1 MFGFKAIASGGS
13 AARGR
18 ETPVS
23 QRSVMGVGQE
33 GSIGR
38 ADFVSQ
44 HGIFDPPQRQA
55 AADILRRAQ
64 DDNVRTVRISFADQ
78 HGILRGKTLVAGMLE
93 SVLRTGCSITSTLL
107 LKDTAHRT
115 VYPIW
120 QGAADRNPAQMSGAS
135 DMILVPDPTT
145 FRLLPWAPGSAW
157 MLADCYHQ
165 NGASVPY
172 CTRSL
177 CRRVLMRLS
186 DSGYRFLAGLEIE
199 FYIFRLIDPKLEPQ
213 QCGQPSEA
221 PTVRMLS
228 HGYQYLTENRYDEL
242 EPILEQIRA
251 ALAALELPVRSL
263 ESEMGPGQCEL
274 TFGPTEGLQGAD
286 NVILIRSAI
295 KQICRRNG
303 YHATFMCR
311 PALPNIASSGWH
323 LHQSL
328 LDARTGQNAF
338 VSSDE
343 RELLSACGRHY
354 VAGLLENARAACLL
368 AAPTINGY
376 KRYRP
381 YSMAPSRIVW
391 ARDNRGAM
399 IRVIGAPGDPGTHLE
414 NRIGESAAN
423 PYLYFVSQII
433 AGQDG
438 MTRRLQPPAA
448 ADAPYES
455 SARMLPASIVD
466 AMGELRQSALFRAEL
481 GAEFVDYLL
490 TIKEHEV
497 HRFLSE
503 EVTDWEQ
510 REYFELF

>member
-1 MFGFKAIASGGS
+1 MGVDQGGS
-13 AARGR
+13 
-18 ETPVS
+18 V
-23 QRSVMGVGQE
+23 
-33 GSIGR
+33 GR
-38 ADFVSQ
+38 ADFISR
-44 HGIFDPPQRQA
+44 HGLYDPLQRQA
-55 AADILRRAQ
+55 AAEVLSRLQDDDIL
-64 DDNVRTVRISFADQ
+64 TVRISFADQ
-78 HGILRGKTLVAGMLE
+78 HGILRGKTLIAGMLE
-93 SVLRTGCSITSTLL
+93 AVLRNGCSITSTLL

-120 QGAADRNPAQMSGAS
+120 QRAADRNPAQMNGAS
-135 DMILVPDPTT
+135 DIILVPDPTT

-165 NGASVPY
+165 NGAPVPY

-177 CRRVLMRLS
+177 CRRVLARLT
-186 DSGYRFLAGLEIE
+186 DSGYRFVAGLEIE
-199 FYIFRLIDPKLEPQ
+199 FYIFKLVDPKLEPQ
-213 QCGQPSEA
+213 HCGQPSEA

-228 HGYQYLTENRYDEL
+228 HGYQYLTENRYDEI

-251 ALAALELPVRSL
+251 ALVALELPLRSL
-263 ESEMGPGQCEL
+263 ESEMGPSQCEL

-286 NVILIRSAI
+286 NVMLIRSAI

-328 LDARTGQNAF
+328 LDARTGRNAF

-343 RELLSACGRHY
+343 RELLSACGQHF
-354 VAGLLENARAACLL
+354 VAGLLENAPAACLL

-381 YSMAPSRIVW
+381 YSLAPSRIVW

-399 IRVIGAPGDPGTHLE
+399 IRVIGAPGDPGTHIE

-433 AGQDG
+433 AGRDG
-438 MTRRLQPPAA
+438 MSRSLQAPAA

-455 SARMLPASIVD
+455 SARMLPASIVE
-466 AMGELRQSALFRAEL
+466 AIGELRQSALFRAEL